1 MIGTVVGG
9 RFRLEREAG
18 SGGMGTVYRAHDLLD
33 GGAVALKLLDSEEVR
48 DAERFGQEA
57 VILARMSHPAIVRY
71 IAHGSAGGQKFI
83 AMEWLEGVDL
93 DTFIDREPLSL
104 RQGLAVLRRTAEA
117 LVYAH
122 GEGVIHRD
130 LKPHNLFLPKGDIQ
144 SLKLL
149 DFGIARWNRL
159 ARRLTQTGVLLG
171 TPGYLAP
178 ETISGAREIDG
189 RADLFSLGCLIYR
202 CLAGRP
208 PFEANDPAALLAQII
223 LYNPPP
229 LGELVIGMPPA
240 IDDLV
245 KRLLAKDPDRR
256 PADARAVLAALQAFD
271 ELPDAPA
278 TYRRRRT
285 DVSLTLTE
293 RRLMAVVLVGPP
305 APGTPAT
312 LPEGFEAHVH
322 QSFGATLQM
331 ADPDDGTVRIVL
343 PATGK
348 STDLAVRAARA
359 ALGVRALVPDRPLFV
374 ACGQVPVGYHGPGI
388 DNLCEAGLR
397 TLAITP
403 PGRIVLQDI
412 VVALIEGRF
421 DLSTEGPLRFLVGE
435 KAAIETRRRLLGK
448 STEFVG
454 RGRELASLVGMM
466 TACVDEGSA
475 QAALVVG
482 AAGIGKSRLLHEF
495 LDQLRKQN
503 PAVKTLFGSGDAI
516 AAGSAF
522 GILAGLLRRYADVR
536 DGEPPEQSRRKFA
549 ACLGARLPLAEADRV
564 VAFLGEIAHVTFPDS
579 HHESLRTARA
589 NPQLMGDLIRRAFED
604 WLNAESETQPML
616 FVLEDLHWGDAG
628 TMGLFDAVL
637 RNLRERSVMVLAL
650 ARPEVRQV
658 FPDLWAGRGLQ
669 MLELGPLPRKL
680 AERLVREALGAES
693 SATLVNQLVLRA
705 DGNPFFLEEL
715 IRAARDGRTQSLP
728 DSILGMVQARLD
740 LEGDQAKRVL
750 RAASVFGERF
760 SRLGLAALLGG
771 EAELPD
777 LNGWIER
784 LIDREIIRIGSAP
797 AGSEGELAFCHG
809 LLREAAY
816 AALTEEDV
824 VLGHRLA
831 GDHLEQAGCPDRMI
845 LAEHFRL
852 GHEPLRSARWYRE
865 AAEQALRASDLAG
878 AIARAELGLAAVA
891 AVAPEQ
897 HDQLAPDMTGALRL
911 TQAEAHLWRGELVE
925 AERRGLEA
933 AGAMARGQGLW
944 YRALSQTIISVAK
957 QGKVE
962 DLVLWVILARTEPRS
977 SDATDAV
984 APNDAIA
991 AQVLCLAWAASFLL
1005 VAAHQREADDIIRW
1019 TTKQLAQLPDPDPQ
1033 AQALLHQARAAQ
1045 ASLAADPAACLA
1057 ALESAQAAFERA
1069 GDTRNT
1075 AAVRANIGFM
1085 LGEFG
1090 AWERAEQV
1098 LREALADADRL
1109 GLVELRA
1116 VVQHNLGR
1124 ALAYRGDLAEGE
1136 RLERV
1141 ALECFAAQGEPRLE
1155 GLARIYLA
1163 EIKLLSGIPAEAQS
1177 QATCA
1182 LDLLVSAPAH
1192 QVQARAVL
1200 ARALLALGL
1209 VGPALEAAERAA
1221 HELELLGTIDEG
1233 EADVRLVHAECL
1245 AATGQHA
1252 EARKVAERA
1261 CARLSDRSARIAD
1274 GDLRA
1279 RFMADVPAHV
1289 RTVDLREKLTAAGG
1303 A

>member
-9 RFRLEREAG
+9 RFKLEREAG

-33 GGAVALKLLDSEEVR
+33 GGAVALKLLDSEDLR
-48 DAERFGQEA
+48 DAERFVQEA
-57 VILARMSHPAIVRY
+57 AILARMSHPAIVRY

-93 DTFIDREPLSL
+93 DAFIDREPLSL
-104 RQGLAVLRRTAEA
+104 RQGLAVLKRTAEA

-149 DFGIARWNRL
+149 DFGIARWTRL

-229 LGELVIGMPPA
+229 LAELVIGMPPA

-271 ELPDAPA
+271 ELPDTAAP
-278 TYRRRRT
+278 YRRRRT

-305 APGTPAT
+305 EPGAT
-312 LPEGFEAHVH
+312 DALPEGFEAHVH
-322 QSFGATLQM
+322 QSFGATVQL
-331 ADPDDGTVRIVL
+331 ADQDDGTLRIVL

-359 ALGVRALVPDRPLFV
+359 ALGVRALLPGRPLFV
-374 ACGQVPVGYHGPGI
+374 ACGQVPVGYHGVGLA
-388 DNLCEAGLR
+388 NLCEAGLH
-397 TLAITP
+397 TLKVTP

-421 DLSTEGPLRFLVGE
+421 DLITEGPLRFLVGE
-435 KAAIETRRRLLGK
+435 KAVLETRRRLLGK
-448 STEFVG
+448 ATEFVG

-482 AAGIGKSRLLHEF
+482 NAGIGKSRLLHEF

-549 ACLGARLPLAEADRV
+549 ACLGARLPAADADRV

-604 WLNAESETQPML
+604 WLNAESEAQPVL

-628 TMGLFDAVL
+628 TMGLLDAVL

-680 AERLVREALGAES
+680 AERLVREALGPES
-693 SATLVNQLVLRA
+693 SAVLINQLVVRA

-740 LEGDQAKRVL
+740 IEGDQAKRIL

-771 EAELPD
+771 EAELPE
-777 LNGWIER
+777 LNDWLER
-784 LIDREIIRIGSAP
+784 LIDREIIRVGSAP

-816 AALTEEDV
+816 AALTEEDL

-831 GDHLEQAGCPDRMI
+831 GDHLEQTGCPDRMI

-852 GHEPLRSARWYRE
+852 GREPLRSARWYRE

-891 AVAPEQ
+891 AVSPEQ
-897 HDQLAPDMTGALRL
+897 HEQLAPDMTGALRL
-911 TQAEAHLWRGELVE
+911 TQAEAHLWRGELAE

-933 AGAMARGQGLW
+933 AGAMAPGQGLW

-962 DLVLWVILARTEPRS
+962 DLVLWVILARTEPRAN
-977 SDATDAV
+977 DANR
-984 APNDAIA
+984 NDAIA

-1019 TTKQLAQLPDPDPQ
+1019 TDKQLAQMSDPDPE

-1057 ALESAQAAFERA
+1057 ALEAAQAAFERA

-1124 ALAYRGDLAEGE
+1124 ALAFRGDLAEGE
-1136 RLERV
+1136 RLERI

-1177 QATCA
+1177 QASAA

-1200 ARALLALGL
+1200 ARALLALDL

-1221 HELELLGTIDEG
+1221 QELELLGSIDEG

-1245 AATGQHA
+1245 AANGRHA
-1252 EARKVAERA
+1252 EARRVAERA

-1279 RFMADVPAHV
+1279 RFMADVPAHA
-1289 RTVDLREKLTAAGG
+1289 RTVGLREKLTMAGG